1 MQICK
6 LQKRQLREAVELVKE
21 VFDLS
26 LAEEYGEQGVK
37 TFYHFIQI
45 KHIEEMV
52 QKGEMKFWAAF
63 EGNQMAGVIALRGNQ
78 HISLLFVK
86 NQYRRKGIAGKLVS
100 VLIAACT
107 EMNLEKKAVTV
118 NASPYAVEVYKHMG
132 FVSLTE
138 EQKKDGI
145 RYTPMLYRL

>member
-6 LQKRQLREAVELVKE
+6 LQTGQLRAAVELIKE

-26 LAEEYGEQGVK
+26 LAEDYGEQGTK

-45 KHIEEMV
+45 EHVEKMV
-52 QKGEMKFWAAF
+52 QNGELKFWGSF
-63 EGNQMAGVIALRGNQ
+63 EGNRLTGVIALRGKQ

-86 NQYRRKGIAGKLVS
+86 SEYRRKGVAGKLVA
-100 VLIAACT
+100 VVKAVCREI
-107 EMNLEKKAVTV
+107 NLEKRVITV
-118 NASPYAVEVYKHMG
+118 NASPYAVEAYKHMG
-132 FVSLTE
+132 FVSLSE

-145 RYTPMLYRL
+145 RYTPMLCHL